1 MSGNF
6 SPITF
11 SKMKES
17 KYSDFYLEICKYYG
31 YEIKDNKFKKKPK
44 IPEFEYFGKWKKGKI
59 VNWGQKS

>member
-1 MSGNF
+1 
-6 SPITF
+6 
-11 SKMKES
+11 MKES

-31 YEIKDNKFKKKPK
+31 YEIKDNKFIKKQK